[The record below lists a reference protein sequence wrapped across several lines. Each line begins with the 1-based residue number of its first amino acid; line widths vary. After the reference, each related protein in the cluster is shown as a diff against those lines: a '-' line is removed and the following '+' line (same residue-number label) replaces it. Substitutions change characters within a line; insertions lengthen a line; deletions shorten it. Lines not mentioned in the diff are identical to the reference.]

1 MTTQN
6 SCQIK
11 FANNL
16 NKRTGLRIRL
26 HDDKITT
33 EVKLDGVSYIHCQTV
48 PYTQIESISDNS
60 KPGERN
66 NLHLAV
72 ATKNSND
79 RNKIMQTNDID
90 LDSIIVSLLNPE
102 TDMPSPEVLE
112 QEAYELLMSKHA
124 GRSASSIG
132 DLDDMNEDFTSQFDA
147 TDLL

>member
-1 MTTQN
+1 
-6 SCQIK
+6 
-11 FANNL
+11 
-16 NKRTGLRIRL
+16 
-26 HDDKITT
+26 
-33 EVKLDGVSYIHCQTV
+33 
-48 PYTQIESISDNS
+48 
-60 KPGERN
+60 
-66 NLHLAV
+66 
-72 ATKNSND
+72 
-79 RNKIMQTNDID
+79 MQTNDID